1 MDYAQLDDREV
12 VSLACE
18 GRQRAFRELLT
29 RYEKPVFSLV
39 FRMIR
44 DRERAEDVAQ
54 EAFVKAFNAIDSY
67 DPRYKFSSWIFK
79 IANNLAIDRLRKREL
94 DTVSI
99 HGAPDARS
107 EEDEERTSITLP
119 ASGESPEEYVEN
131 RELGGQIED
140 AMGRLRPEYRMAVL
154 LRHVEGHTYDEVAEI
169 MDVPLGTVKTYIHRG
184 RAELK
189 EMLAGAVA

>member
-1 MDYAQLDDREV
+1 M

-39 FRMIR
+39 FRMVR

-54 EAFVKAFNAIDSY
+54 EAFVKAFNAIDTY
-67 DPRYKFSSWIFK
+67 DPRYKFSSWLFK

-107 EEDEERTSITLP
+107 NEDEERTSITLP
-119 ASGESPEEYVEN
+119 STGESPEEYVEN

-140 AMGRLRPEYRMAVL
+140 AMGRLRPEYRTAVL